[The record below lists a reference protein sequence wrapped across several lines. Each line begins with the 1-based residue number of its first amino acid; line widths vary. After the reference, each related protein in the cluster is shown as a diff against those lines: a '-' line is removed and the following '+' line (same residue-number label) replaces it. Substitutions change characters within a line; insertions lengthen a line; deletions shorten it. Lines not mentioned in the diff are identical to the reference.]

1 MTVKKI
7 AVRKLVEFIMRTGS
21 IDEGKNS
28 QHTAQE
34 GAKIHRSLQKQA
46 GTGYEKEVWLKK
58 QLTLADK
65 TVQVEGRADGIIT
78 SETGITIDEIKT
90 SETPFEDLTEGLV
103 NLFFYQGMVYAYI
116 YAEAQELSEI
126 NVQVRYFQTIEKKIT
141 TTTRKYSFDELISFF
156 SDLMSRYEGWLVFET
171 NWHQIRNQSLKEL
184 PFPFPQYRT
193 GQRELAA
200 AVYKTIYHQQQLFV
214 EAPTGTGKTLSTL
227 FPAFKALGEGVG
239 ERIFYLTA
247 KTITRTV
254 AEETIDKLAKKNG
267 RVKSVT
273 LTAKDKICFLSER
286 NCTPEHCPFAAGYY
300 DRVNDGLWDMLQE
313 EDQFTRPVIEQYAK
327 KHQLCPFE
335 LSLDVSLFC
344 DVVIGDY
351 NYLFDPVVHLQRFF
365 EEENPN
371 NIVLVDEAHNLV
383 NRSKEMYSA
392 EISREKIYTVGQAT
406 KKSFRKLRKA
416 FNQVDNEFELI
427 HQVLEEKN
435 TNYHHQKAAAESL
448 VNRLYSL
455 QDLMKEWLAE
465 HPEDDN
471 QEKMLNLY
479 FDILRFTR
487 LSEFYDDHYETTV
500 EKKQY
505 DLIVKIY
512 CIDPS
517 LFLQQSMNLVGSTV
531 LFSASFSP
539 LPYYQEVLSENTE
552 SLTYRLPNPF
562 PNENRLLLVHNNI
575 QTTYQKRQQSLPE
588 VVKSIEALVKV
599 KKGNYLVFFPSFQYL
614 DEVAEEFKRTFPEY
628 NSLIQASQMSESE
641 REQFLANFDGN
652 NKETL
657 VAFAVLG
664 GIFSEGIDLTGD
676 KLIGVVVVG
685 VGLPQINHEQN
696 LIKDYFD
703 EKNNQG
709 FSYAYQL
716 PGINKVIQ
724 AAGRVIRQMNDRGVI
739 LLLDQRFNQASYQKL
754 LPPSWYDRKIIHQT
768 TEISIEVEKFWQK
781 KLADTSASDN

>member
-1 MTVKKI
+1 MTIKKI
-7 AVRKLVEFIMRTGS
+7 AIRKLVEFIMRTGN

-34 GAKIHRSLQKQA
+34 GARIHRSLQKK
-46 GTGYEKEVWLKK
+46 GGPDYEKEVWLKK
-58 QLTLADK
+58 QLTLADEI
-65 TVQVEGRADGIIT
+65 VQVEGRADGIIT
-78 SETGITIDEIKT
+78 SDEGITIDEIKT
-90 SETPFEDLTEGLV
+90 SETPFEDLAEGLV

-116 YAEAQELSEI
+116 YAESQEISEI
-126 NVQVRYFQTIEKKIT
+126 SVQVRYFQTIEKKIT
-141 TTTRKYSFDELISFF
+141 TTIRKYSFEELAAFF
-156 SDLMSRYEGWLVFET
+156 TDLMNRYEGWLIFET
-171 NWHQIRNQSLKEL
+171 NWHNIRNQSLKTL

-254 AEETIDKLAKKNG
+254 AEETIDKLAEKNA
-267 RVKSVT
+267 RIKSVT
-273 LTAKDKICFLSER
+273 LTAKDKICFLTER

-300 DRVNDGLWDMLQE
+300 DRVNDGLWDMLHQ

-365 EEENPN
+365 EEENKS

-392 EISREKIYTVGQAT
+392 EISREKIYTVGQAL

-427 HQVLEEKN
+427 DQVLEEKK

-455 QDLMKEWLAE
+455 QELMKEWLAE

-487 LSEFYDDHYETTV
+487 LNEFYDDHYETTV
-500 EKKQY
+500 EKRQY
-505 DLIVKIY
+505 DLIIKIY

-539 LPYYQEVLSENTE
+539 LPYYQEVLSENDE

-614 DEVAEEFKRTFPEY
+614 DQVAEEFKETFPDY
-628 NSLIQASQMSESE
+628 QTLIQASQMSELE
-641 REQFLANFDGN
+641 REQFLANFAGD

-664 GIFSEGIDLTGD
+664 GIFSEGIDLTGE
-676 KLIGVVVVG
+676 KLIGVIIVG

-724 AAGRVIRQMNDRGVI
+724 AAGRVIRQMDDYGVI
-739 LLLDQRFNQASYQKL
+739 LLLDQRFNQISYQKL
-754 LPPSWYDRKIIHQT
+754 LPPSWYDRKIIHRT
-768 TEISIEVEKFWQK
+768 TEITTEAENFWQK
-781 KLADTSASDN
+781 KLADSSASDN